1 MSGLSS
7 ALAIAIGALQA
18 EQGALDVTTNN
29 VANTNTPG
37 YSRQVP
43 DFVENPPV
51 VLGNLTVGAGVDLQK
66 IESLRDP
73 ILQVQI
79 DQETQQQGQL
89 NSFVTALQQAQTLFT
104 SSTADIGTQISNFF
118 SSLGQLS
125 TDPANLALRQGVLT
139 AAGNLANAFNTTADN
154 LAQQKTN
161 LDLSVVE
168 NVQQVNTLTTQIA
181 GLNAQIANLQN
192 IHHDA
197 SAFVDQR
204 DVLIGQLSSLID
216 VSIIHSDN
224 TLTLTTSNGTALVAG
239 DQSFALT
246 TQTVPSG
253 VQHIFAQGKDITAT
267 ITSGSLGGLLQVR
280 DQTIPGLLSNLD
292 TLAAGLANGLNT
304 AQFSGYDLKGNAGQN
319 LFTPP
324 PASGQGAAASLA
336 VAITDPELIA
346 ASSDGN
352 PGSNGNVAALSAV
365 AAQPIAEL
373 ATPNLNEQDSPGTLS
388 LGDVLTVGSQTSVT
402 AGGTTF
408 TYTAGPTSGANL
420 NQVTGDVTTL
430 NPATVLTAGDV
441 VTATRGAGRLSTT
454 YTAGAGA
461 TVGDLVQAINSGV
474 SSATISVGGTD
485 TVHSG
490 YQSALVGGAL
500 QVVDLQSNNNIAV
513 SETGQAVVSSGA
525 PFTPNA
531 AATSTLQDLIN
542 AINGDATVGA
552 KAALV
557 GGKLEITDP
566 QNRGNLAV
574 TTTDTLLGASLAG
587 APTAFATPNVSTGQ
601 TPTQYYSNI
610 VFAVGNEVAN
620 ATAEL
625 SASQLVLQQL
635 QDQRGTIS
643 GVSLDEEAA
652 NMVLYQ
658 RAYDAAAQTV
668 TTVNDMLYTVINM
681 GTLTG

>member
-1 MSGLSS
+1 MAGLSN
-7 ALAIAIGALQA
+7 ALAIAVGALQA
-18 EQGALDVTTNN
+18 EQGALNITTNN

-43 DFVENPPV
+43 DLVENSPI

-66 IESLRDP
+66 IESLRDS

-79 DQETQQQGQL
+79 GQETQQQGQL

-118 SSLGQLS
+118 SSLAQLS

-139 AAGNLANAFNTTADN
+139 AAGNLANAFNNTADN
-154 LAQQKTN
+154 LSQQKTN
-161 LDLSVVE
+161 LDLSVAE

-181 GLNAQIANLQN
+181 GLNTQIANLEN

-204 DVLIGQLSSLID
+204 DVLIGQLSNLID

-224 TLTLTTSNGTALVAG
+224 TITLTTSNGTALVAG
-239 DQSFALT
+239 EQSFALS
-246 TQTVPSG
+246 TQTVSSG
-253 VQHIFAQGKDITAT
+253 VEDIFAQGKDITGA
-267 ITSGSLGGLLQVR
+267 ITSGSLGGLIQVR
-280 DQTIPGLLSNLD
+280 DQTIPNLLLNLD
-292 TLAAGLANGLNT
+292 TLAAGLANGLN
-304 AQFSGYDLKGNAGQN
+304 AAHAAGYDLKGNAGQN
-319 LFTPP
+319 LFIPP
-324 PASGQGAAASLA
+324 PISGQGAAASLA
-336 VAITDPELIA
+336 VAITDPALVA

-365 AAQPIAEL
+365 AAQPVAQL
-373 ATPNLNEQDSPGTLS
+373 ATPNLNEQDGPGGLS
-388 LGDVLTVGSQTSVT
+388 SGDVLAVGGQTSVT
-402 AGGTTF
+402 AGGVTF
-408 TYTAGPTSGANL
+408 TYTAGSTSGANL

-430 NPATVLTAGDV
+430 SPATVLTAGDV
-441 VTATRGAGRLSTT
+441 VTATRGHGLTTT
-454 YTAGAGA
+454 YTAGNGA
-461 TVGDLVQAINSGV
+461 TVADLIKAIDLGV
-474 SSATISVGGTD
+474 SSSAVTVGGTD
-485 TVHSG
+485 SLHTG
-490 YQSALVGGAL
+490 YQGGLVGGAL
-500 QVVDLQSNNNIAV
+500 QVVDLHGDSNLAV
-513 SETGQAVVSSGA
+513 TETVDSVVSSGA

-531 AATSTLQDLIN
+531 AATSTVQDLIN
-542 AINGDATVGA
+542 AINNDTTAGA

-566 QNRGNLAV
+566 QKRGNLAV
-574 TTTDTLLGASLAG
+574 TTTDTLLGAALAG
-587 APTAFATPNVSTGQ
+587 APSVFATPNVSTGQ

-610 VFAVGNEVAN
+610 VFGVGNDVAN

-625 SASQLVLQQL
+625 TASQLVLQQL
-635 QDQRGTIS
+635 QDQRGSIS

-668 TTVNDMLYTVINM
+668 TTINDMLYTVINM